1 MTDHSIQ
8 NMKILVTGASGF
20 LGARLCARLLE
31 GGAEIHATS
40 RARRAS
46 DHANLH
52 WLQCDLA
59 KSTVVKDLLAA
70 IRPDVIFHL
79 AGHVTAAPDANLVL
93 PTFHSLLASTVNIL
107 ATATT
112 IGCRRV
118 VVTGSLTEP
127 EPGCVEVVP
136 SSPYAAAKWAGA
148 AYARM
153 FHQLYGTPVV
163 IVRPFMTYGP
173 GQHREKIIP
182 HTICSLLQGNSPKLA
197 SGEWRADW
205 IYLDD
210 VIEGF
215 LAAACRRRL
224 DGCTIDLGS
233 GVLTSTRE
241 VVEKL
246 GKLIDPAIKLL
257 FGSVPNRP
265 AEQTRIA
272 NTSYAKDKLDWEP
285 RTSLDRGLEKT
296 IRWYQGQLNHLREGI
311 TA

>member
-40 RARRAS
+40 RARRVS

-79 AGHVTAAPDANLVL
+79 AGHVTAAPHANLVL

-107 ATATT
+107 ATAST

-136 SSPYAAAKWAGA
+136 SSPYAAAKWAGT

-153 FHQLYGTPVV
+153 FHQLYCTPVV

-182 HTICSLLQGNSPKLA
+182 HTICSLLLGNPPKLA

-205 IYLDD
+205 IYVED
-210 VIEGF
+210 VIDGF
-215 LAAACRRRL
+215 LSAACRSGV

-233 GVLTSTRE
+233 GALTSTRE
-241 VVEKL
+241 VVVRLSELINPKL
-246 GKLIDPAIKLL
+246 ALL
-257 FGSVPNRP
+257 FGSVPDRP
-265 AEQTRIA
+265 AERVRVADTH
-272 NTSYAKDKLDWEP
+272 YAKEKLGWEP
-285 RTSLDRGLEKT
+285 RTSLDRGLEQT
-296 IRWYQGQLNHLREGI
+296 IRWYQGQLNHLREGLSV
-311 TA
+311 

>member
-1 MTDHSIQ
+1 MTDRSIQ
-8 NMKILVTGASGF
+8 NMKALVTGASGF
-20 LGARLCARLLE
+20 LGAGLCARLLE

-40 RARRAS
+40 RARRVS
-46 DHANLH
+46 DHPNLH
-52 WLQCDLA
+52 WRQCDLA
-59 KSTVVKDLLAA
+59 EFTVVKDLLEE
-70 IRPDVIFHL
+70 IRPDAIFHL
-79 AGHVTAAPDANLVL
+79 AGHVTAAPNANLVL

-112 IGCRRV
+112 IDCSRV

-127 EPGCVEVVP
+127 EPGCLEAVP
-136 SSPYAAAKWAGA
+136 SSPYAAAKWAGT

-153 FHQLYGTPVV
+153 FHQLYRTHVV
-163 IVRPFMTYGP
+163 IVRPFMTFGP

-182 HTICSLLQGNSPKLA
+182 HVIHSLLQGNSPRLA
-197 SGEWRADW
+197 GGEWRADW
-205 IYLDD
+205 IYIDD

-215 LAAACRRRL
+215 LAAACRSGL

-233 GVLTSTRE
+233 GLLTSTRE

-246 GKLIDPAIKLL
+246 GKLIDPTIKPL

-265 AEQTRIA
+265 AEQVRIA
-272 NTSYAKDKLDWEP
+272 NTRYAKDKLGWEP
-285 RTSLDRGLEKT
+285 RTSLDGGLEKT
-296 IRWYQGQLNHLREGI
+296 IRWHQSQLNHLREGL